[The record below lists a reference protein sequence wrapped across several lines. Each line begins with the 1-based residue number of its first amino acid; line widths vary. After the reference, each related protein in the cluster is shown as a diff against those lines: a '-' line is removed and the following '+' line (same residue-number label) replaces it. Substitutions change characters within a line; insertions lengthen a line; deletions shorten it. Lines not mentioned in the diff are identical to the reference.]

1 MEPVVQQQQ
10 QQEIGESEVAKS
22 SLGEN
27 VAAEQQQL
35 AISDTGDA
43 PTDADVA
50 AMASAA
56 AAAAEVEEENRVI
69 LLNAPE
75 PSRTKD
81 LSATQLPPEAAQLTC
96 LECGD
101 PLSSDDHKWV
111 DLTCIIPPSSLYSFL
126 FSYFSICPFNC

>member
-56 AAAAEVEEENRVI
+56 AAAEEEEENRVI